1 MRKTSKEKTFGT
13 EWRLSRS
20 DQLSNRLITSGRK
33 NLLLKRLFT
42 NSEDLNSSS
51 LETFNLEKQK
61 DYLKRFL
68 QARIVVFMLK
78 ALYRLFRLFSEKANF
93 FVPVEVYLSTQ

>member
-68 QARIVVFMLK
+68 QARIAYAKGSLQ
-78 ALYRLFRLFSEKANF
+78 ALYRLFSEKANF